1 MEMHIKTILEDTLDQ
16 LGLSEKIDEC
26 KALTLW
32 NDVASTLASRT
43 QPVSISNS
51 RLIINVTDSVV
62 LHTLSLYKR
71 KYVEK
76 INLLAGRDVIKD
88 IIFRVGKVE
97 KKDIELKDRDNYM
110 EELKGTQLDQ
120 GELEKIDE
128 IVSAIEDDDI
138 KNSLRNLFINQS
150 KLTKMRRKGL

>member
-1 MEMHIKTILEDTLDQ
+1 TLDQ

-51 RLIINVTDSVV
+51 RLIVNVTDSVV

-88 IIFRVGKVE
+88 IIFRVSKVE

-110 EELKGTQLDQ
+110 EEFKGTQLDQ

-128 IVSAIEDDDI
+128 IVSTIEDDDI

>member
-1 MEMHIKTILEDTLDQ
+1 MEMHIKTILEDTLNQ

-43 QPVSISNS
+43 QPMSISNN
-51 RLIINVTDSVV
+51 RLIVNVTDSVV

-120 GELEKIDE
+120 SEIEKIDE
-128 IVSAIEDDDI
+128 IVSTIEDDDI
-138 KNSLRNLFINQS
+138 KDSLRNLFINQS

>member
-1 MEMHIKTILEDTLDQ
+1 MEMHIKTILEETLDQ

-32 NDVASTLASRT
+32 YDVASTMACRT
-43 QPVSISNS
+43 QPISITNN
-51 RLIINVTDSVV
+51 RLIVNVTDSVL

-97 KKDIELKDRDNYM
+97 KRDREVIDKDNYM

-120 GELEKIDE
+120 SEIEKIDE
-128 IVSAIEDDDI
+128 IVSTIEDDDI
-138 KNSLRNLFINQS
+138 KDSLRYLFINQS

>member
-1 MEMHIKTILEDTLDQ
+1 MEMHIKTILEDTLHQ
-16 LGLSEKIDEC
+16 LGLSEKIEEC

-43 QPVSISNS
+43 QPISISNS
-51 RLIINVTDSVV
+51 RLIVNVTDSVV

-97 KKDIELKDRDNYM
+97 KKDIEFKDRDNYM

-120 GELEKIDE
+120 DELEKIDE
-128 IVSAIEDDDI
+128 IVSTIEDDDI
-138 KNSLRNLFINQS
+138 KDSLRHLFINQS

>member
-1 MEMHIKTILEDTLDQ
+1 MHIKTILEDTLDQ

-51 RLIINVTDSVV
+51 RLIVNVTDSVV

-76 INLLAGRDVIKD
+76 INLLAGRNVIKD
-88 IIFRVGKVE
+88 IIFRVSKVE

-110 EELKGTQLDQ
+110 EEFKGTQLDQ

-128 IVSAIEDDDI
+128 IVSTIEDDDI

>member
-1 MEMHIKTILEDTLDQ
+1 MHIKTVLEDTLDQ
-16 LGLSEKIDEC
+16 FGLSAKIDEC

-32 NDVASTLASRT
+32 NDVASTMACRT

-51 RLIINVTDSVV
+51 RMIVNVTDSVV

-88 IIFRVGKVE
+88 IIFRIGKVE
-97 KKDIELKDRDNYM
+97 KKDQVIKDKNYIEEFR
-110 EELKGTQLDQ
+110 GTQLDQ
-120 GELEKIDE
+120 SEFEKIDD
-128 IVSAIEDDDI
+128 IVSAVEDDEIRD
-138 KNSLRNLFINQS
+138 SLRNLFINQS
-150 KLTKMRRKGL
+150 KLSKMRRKGL

>member
-1 MEMHIKTILEDTLDQ
+1 MHIKTILEDTLDQ

-43 QPVSISNS
+43 QPISISNS
-51 RLIINVTDSVV
+51 RLIVNVTDSVV
-62 LHTLSLYKR
+62 LHALSLYKR

-120 GELEKIDE
+120 SELEKIDE
-128 IVSAIEDDDI
+128 IISTIKDDDI
-138 KNSLRNLFINQS
+138 KNSLRSLFINQS

>member
-1 MEMHIKTILEDTLDQ
+1 MEMHIKTILEDTLHQ
-16 LGLSEKIDEC
+16 LGLSEKIEEC

-51 RLIINVTDSVV
+51 RLIVNVTDSVV

-97 KKDIELKDRDNYM
+97 KKDIEFKDRDNYM

-120 GELEKIDE
+120 DELEKIDE
-128 IVSAIEDDDI
+128 IVSTIEDDDI
-138 KNSLRNLFINQS
+138 KDSLRHLFINQS

>member
-1 MEMHIKTILEDTLDQ
+1 MHIKTILEDTLDQ
-16 LGLSEKIDEC
+16 LGLSGKIDEC

-43 QPVSISNS
+43 QPISISNS
-51 RLIINVTDSVV
+51 RLIVNVTDSVV

-76 INLLAGRDVIKD
+76 INLLAGRNVIKD

-97 KKDIELKDRDNYM
+97 KKYIELKDRDNYM

-128 IVSAIEDDDI
+128 IVSTIEDDDI
-138 KNSLRNLFINQS
+138 KDSLRHLFINQS

>member
-1 MEMHIKTILEDTLDQ
+1 MEMHIKIILEETLDQ

-43 QPVSISNS
+43 QPISISNN
-51 RLIINVTDSVV
+51 RLIVNVTDSVV

-97 KKDIELKDRDNYM
+97 NKDRELKDRDNYM
-110 EELKGTQLDQ
+110 EELRGTQLDQ
-120 GELEKIDE
+120 SELEKIDE

-138 KNSLRNLFINQS
+138 KDSLRHLFINQS

>member
-32 NDVASTLASRT
+32 NDVASTLASKT
-43 QPVSISNS
+43 QPISISNS
-51 RLIINVTDSVV
+51 KMIVNVTDSVV
-62 LHTLSLYKR
+62 LHALSLYKK
-71 KYVEK
+71 KYLEK
-76 INLLAGRDVIKD
+76 INLLAGGDVIKD

-97 KKDIELKDRDNYM
+97 KKSELKDTDNYM

-120 GELEKIDE
+120 SEIEKIDE
-128 IVSAIEDDDI
+128 IVSTIEDDDI
-138 KNSLRNLFINQS
+138 KDSLRHIFINQS
-150 KLTKMRRKGL
+150 KLTKMRRKSL

>member
-1 MEMHIKTILEDTLDQ
+1 MHIKTILEDTLDQ

-43 QPVSISNS
+43 QPISISNS
-51 RLIINVTDSVV
+51 RLIVNVTDSVV
-62 LHTLSLYKR
+62 LHALSLYKR

-120 GELEKIDE
+120 SELEKIDE
-128 IVSAIEDDDI
+128 IISTIKDDDI

>member
-43 QPVSISNS
+43 QPISISNS
-51 RLIINVTDSVV
+51 RLIVNVTDSVV
-62 LHTLSLYKR
+62 LHALSLYKR

-120 GELEKIDE
+120 SELEKIDE
-128 IVSAIEDDDI
+128 IISTIEDDDI

>member
-1 MEMHIKTILEDTLDQ
+1 MHIKTILEDTLDQ
-16 LGLSEKIDEC
+16 LGLIEKIDEC
-26 KALTLW
+26 KALALW
-32 NDVASTLASRT
+32 NDVVSTLASRT

-51 RLIINVTDSVV
+51 KLIVNVTDSVV

-76 INLLAGRDVIKD
+76 INLLAGRNVIKD

-97 KKDIELKDRDNYM
+97 KKDREVIGRDNYM

-120 GELEKIDE
+120 SELEKIDE
-128 IVSAIEDDDI
+128 IVSTVEDDDI
-138 KNSLRNLFINQS
+138 KDSLRNLFINQS

>member
-16 LGLSEKIDEC
+16 LGLSGKIDEC

-43 QPVSISNS
+43 QPISISNS
-51 RLIINVTDSVV
+51 RLIVNVTDSVV

-76 INLLAGRDVIKD
+76 INLLAGRNVIKD

-97 KKDIELKDRDNYM
+97 KKYIELKDRDNYM

-128 IVSAIEDDDI
+128 IVSTIEDDDI
-138 KNSLRNLFINQS
+138 KDSLRHLFINQS

>member
-43 QPVSISNS
+43 QPISISNS
-51 RLIINVTDSVV
+51 RLIVNVTDSVV
-62 LHTLSLYKR
+62 LHALSLYKR

-120 GELEKIDE
+120 SELEKIDE
-128 IVSAIEDDDI
+128 IISTIKDDDI

>member
-1 MEMHIKTILEDTLDQ
+1 MHIKTILEDTLDQ

-26 KALTLW
+26 KALALW
-32 NDVASTLASRT
+32 NDVVSTLASRT

-51 RLIINVTDSVV
+51 KLIVNVTDSVV

-76 INLLAGRDVIKD
+76 INLLAGRNVIKD

-97 KKDIELKDRDNYM
+97 KKDREVIGRDNYM

-120 GELEKIDE
+120 SELEKIDE
-128 IVSAIEDDDI
+128 IVSTVEDDDI
-138 KNSLRNLFINQS
+138 KDSLRNLFINQS

>member
-51 RLIINVTDSVV
+51 RLIVNVTDSVV

-97 KKDIELKDRDNYM
+97 KKDTEPKDRDNYM

-128 IVSAIEDDDI
+128 IVSTIEDDDI
-138 KNSLRNLFINQS
+138 RDSLRNLFINQC